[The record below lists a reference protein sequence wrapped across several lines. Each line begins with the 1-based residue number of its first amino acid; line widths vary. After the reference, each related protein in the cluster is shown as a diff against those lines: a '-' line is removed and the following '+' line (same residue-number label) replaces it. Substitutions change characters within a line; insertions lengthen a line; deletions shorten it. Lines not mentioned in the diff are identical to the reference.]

1 MTVKPV
7 IDVTVPTITFLLLIA
22 VGSDLRLAD
31 FRRLRAR
38 FGLIRAGLLLPLPAR
53 AILGSAFEWVETPTL
68 LAAMIAFRARAR
80 TAQVAT

>member
-31 FRRLRAR
+31 FRRLRAP
-38 FGLIRAGLLLPLPAR
+38 FGLI
-53 AILGSAFEWVETPTL
+53 
-68 LAAMIAFRARAR
+68 LAAVIAFRPRAR
-80 TAQVAT
+80 TAQVAA